1 MDKINPLAYIVDT
14 DPVPEAVL
22 EASGWFETEYMT
34 IQASDSQAAYLEWYM
49 AQGWLVYDEVRR
61 TETVRVDNSLIPDQ
75 TTTIVYKTYYLR
87 RRKLQSERVLNDLI
101 RQFTGA
107 YNEGRS
113 INDQRYDEIVEIYN
127 VMLGKTEDAITLTE
141 GAGYDYTA
149 EIEALIGLFETDFD
163 AYKAEV
169 DGLLDDYGA
178 PRLADI
184 NIRFDNELAKQRQAL
199 IERGMNN
206 ATVWAAVS
214 AGIERE
220 RERALTDA
228 EDKIVD
234 RKILNKTK
242 IHEFRVDFR
251 NRTMTAYERLMA
263 LKRDNKLTPIKYRN
277 DVLQAMLT
285 FMERRSDEYPGL
297 DGLAGT
303 IAQLGYGEAATSVAP
318 SV

>member
-1 MDKINPLAYIVDT
+1 MDKINPMSYIVDT

-22 EASGWFETEYMT
+22 DASGWFETEYMT
-34 IQASDSQAAYLEWYM
+34 IESSDSQAAYLEWYM
-49 AQGWLVYDEVRR
+49 AQGWIVYNETRRSEVVVV
-61 TETVRVDNSLIPDQ
+61 ENSLIPNQ
-75 TTTIVYKTYYLR
+75 TTTIVYKTFYLK

-113 INDQRYDEIVEIYN
+113 INDQRYDEIVSIYN
-127 VMLGKTEDAITLTE
+127 VMLDKTEDDINTTE
-141 GAGYDYTA
+141 GSGYDYTA
-149 EIEALIGLFETDFD
+149 DIEALIALFETDFNTYVAD
-163 AYKAEV
+163 V
-169 DGLLDDYGA
+169 DGLLDEYGD

-184 NIRFDNELAKQRQAL
+184 NIRFDNELSKARQTL
-199 IERGMNN
+199 IDRGLNN
-206 ATVWAAVS
+206 TTVWASVS

-220 RERALTDA
+220 RERALSDA

-242 IHEFRVDFR
+242 IHEYRTDFR
-251 NRTMTAYERLMA
+251 NRTLLAYERLMA
-263 LKRDNKLTPIKYRN
+263 LKRDNKLTPLKYRN
-277 DVLQAMLT
+277 DVLSAMLN

-297 DGLAGT
+297 EGLAN
-303 IAQLGYGEAATSVAP
+303 IAAQLGYGEAATSVAP

>member
-1 MDKINPLAYIVDT
+1 MDKINPMSYIVDT

-22 EASGWFETEYMT
+22 DASGWFETEYMT
-34 IQASDSQAAYLEWYM
+34 IQASDPNAAYLEWYM
-49 AQGWLVYDEVRR
+49 AQGW
-61 TETVRVDNSLIPDQ
+61 T
-75 TTTIVYKTYYLR
+75 VYKTIAVQTIAPSPTLPEGWKEKIYCLK

-113 INDQRYDEIVEIYN
+113 INDQRYDEIVSIYN
-127 VMLGKTEDAITLTE
+127 VMLDKTEDDINTTE
-141 GAGYDYTA
+141 GSGYDYTA
-149 EIEALIGLFETDFD
+149 DIEALIALFETDFNTYVAD
-163 AYKAEV
+163 V
-169 DGLLDDYGA
+169 DGLLDEYGD

-184 NIRFDNELAKQRQAL
+184 NIRFDNELSKARQTL
-199 IERGMNN
+199 IDRGLNN
-206 ATVWAAVS
+206 TTVWASVS

-220 RERALTDA
+220 RERALSDA

-242 IHEFRVDFR
+242 IHEYRTDFR
-251 NRTMTAYERLMA
+251 NRTLLAYERLMA
-263 LKRDNKLTPIKYRN
+263 LKRDNKLTPLKYRN
-277 DVLQAMLT
+277 DVLSAMLN

-297 DGLAGT
+297 DGLAN
-303 IAQLGYGEAATSVAP
+303 IAAQLGYGEAATSVAP

>member
-1 MDKINPLAYIVDT
+1 MDKINPMSYIVDT

-22 EASGWFETEYMT
+22 DASGWFETEYMT
-34 IQASDSQAAYLEWYM
+34 IESSDRQAAYLEWYM
-49 AQGWLVYDEVRR
+49 AQGWIVYNETRRSEVVVV
-61 TETVRVDNSLIPDQ
+61 ENSLIPNQ
-75 TTTIVYKTYYLR
+75 TTTIVYKTFYLK

-101 RQFTGA
+101 RQFTNA

-113 INDQRYDEIVEIYN
+113 INDQRYDEIVSIYN
-127 VMLGKTEDAITLTE
+127 VMLDKTEDDISTTE
-141 GAGYDYTA
+141 GSGYDYTA
-149 EIEALIGLFETDFD
+149 DIEALIALFETDFNTYVAD
-163 AYKAEV
+163 V

-184 NIRFDNELAKQRQAL
+184 NIRFDNELSKARQTL
-199 IERGMNN
+199 IDRGLNN
-206 ATVWAAVS
+206 TTVWASVS

-220 RERALTDA
+220 RERALSDA

-242 IHEFRVDFR
+242 IHEYRTDFR
-251 NRTMTAYERLMA
+251 NRTLLAYERLMA
-263 LKRDNKLTPIKYRN
+263 LKRDNKLTPLKYRN
-277 DVLQAMLT
+277 DVLSAMLN

-297 DGLAGT
+297 EGLAN
-303 IAQLGYGEAATSVAP
+303 IAAQLGYGEAATSVAP